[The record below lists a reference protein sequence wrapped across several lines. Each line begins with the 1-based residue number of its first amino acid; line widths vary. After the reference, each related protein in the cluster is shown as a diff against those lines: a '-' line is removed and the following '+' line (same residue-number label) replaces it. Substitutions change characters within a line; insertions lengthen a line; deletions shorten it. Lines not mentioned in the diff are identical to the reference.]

1 MDYEY
6 PIAKIVEA
14 FSYDES
20 TGVIY
25 WKHPAPGRKT
35 SRVAGTSNGAG
46 YIQISYDGKRFKAH
60 RIAWVLANG
69 VWPSGT
75 IDHINGIRHD
85 NRIANLRDVP
95 MAINAQNRRTI
106 PDRLMGTTYHR
117 RDKRWIAQICLDGVQ
132 MHIGSFGTQDEAH
145 AAYVAKKR
153 EIHRGS
159 TL

>member
-6 PIAKIVEA
+6 PTEKIVEA
-14 FSYDES
+14 FTYDKS

-25 WKHPAPGRKT
+25 WKYPAPGRKK
-35 SRVAGTSNGAG
+35 SRVAGTYNGAG
-46 YIQISYDGKRFKAH
+46 YIQISHDGKRFKAH

-106 PDRLMGTTYHR
+106 PGRLMGTTYHR

-132 MHIGSFGTQDEAH
+132 MHIGSFGSPAEAH
-145 AAYVAKKR
+145 QAYLNAKRKLHQGCT
-153 EIHRGS
+153 I
-159 TL
+159 